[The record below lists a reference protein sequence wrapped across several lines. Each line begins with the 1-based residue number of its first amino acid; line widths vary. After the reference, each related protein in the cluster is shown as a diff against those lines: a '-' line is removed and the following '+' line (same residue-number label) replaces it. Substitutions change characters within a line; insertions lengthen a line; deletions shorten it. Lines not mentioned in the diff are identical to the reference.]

1 MLYCLQLIVYKV
13 IIMTLVEYGLSF
25 RRYNILFE
33 ITNNIWF
40 SSNTIQQKSK
50 KLGFSLEVLKEIL
63 IFASHNRCYTK
74 SATPKVR
81 QN

>member
-1 MLYCLQLIVYKV
+1 MLHCLQLIVYKV

-63 IFASHNRCYTK
+63 IFASHNRCNTK
-74 SATPKVR
+74 SVTLKVR
-81 QN
+81 RN